1 MTATAQSKDAMHVD
15 IIGHRKMVV
24 NGQLVNA
31 ASGERIDMICPSD
44 GHIFASIPR
53 GKMADVDLAVA
64 AARKAF
70 DDGPWPKM
78 PPAER
83 GRILMKLSAL
93 IAENHEELSQLDA
106 RDVGKTIKSARGDV
120 TVLSRYYEF
129 YAGAADKTGGE
140 TIPLNNGFVA
150 MTFREPR
157 GVVGAIIPWNSPTQ
171 MMGRTS
177 APALAMGNTMVVKAA
192 EDACLSALRIAE
204 LALDA
209 GVPPGVLNVVT
220 GLGEEA
226 GAALASH
233 KDVDFITF
241 TGSPEV
247 GTLVQRAAAGHHAAV
262 TLELGGKSPQVF
274 FDDADLE
281 AAIPTITSAIIVN
294 SGQTC
299 VAGSRLLVEQSAWDR
314 VVKAFAAKF
323 SSLVTGPHHGDY
335 DFGALINAKQQ
346 TRVRQFVER
355 AKAEG
360 IPVLAEGKVAGEASP
375 DGFFVPPILFGPVPP
390 DSEMGREEVF
400 GPVLSM
406 IPFKDEAEAIRIAN
420 DTDYGL
426 GAGVWTKDGS
436 RAMRVA
442 RAIRSG
448 QVYINAYGAGGGVEL
463 PFGGFKKSGHG
474 REKGLEAL
482 HDFST
487 TKTIII
493 NHGE

>member
-1 MTATAQSKDAMHVD
+1 
-15 IIGHRKMVV
+15 
-24 NGQLVNA
+24 
-31 ASGERIDMICPSD
+31 
-44 GHIFASIPR
+44 
-53 GKMADVDLAVA
+53 
-64 AARKAF
+64 
-70 DDGPWPKM
+70 
-78 PPAER
+78 
-83 GRILMKLSAL
+83 
-93 IAENHEELSQLDA
+93 
-106 RDVGKTIKSARGDV
+106 
-120 TVLSRYYEF
+120 
-129 YAGAADKTGGE
+129 
-140 TIPLNNGFVA
+140 
-150 MTFREPR
+150 
-157 GVVGAIIPWNSPTQ
+157 
-171 MMGRTS
+171 
-177 APALAMGNTMVVKAA
+177 MVVKAA